1 LSDLGPSRSRWWTW
15 WICTLLLFAST
26 INYMDRQTLSN
37 ASQRITDEF
46 SLNEEQYG
54 DLEWA
59 FGWAF
64 AVGATVFGFTA
75 DAVNVRWLYPCV
87 LLAWSAVGMA
97 TGLSRDYDDLL
108 LCRTLLGFFEAGHW
122 PCALKTTLRLLE
134 PKDRAL
140 GNSVLQSGTAIGAI
154 VTPQIMLLMLT
165 DEIGSWRPVFQIIGG
180 VGIFW
185 VFAWLASIRSRDLA
199 PLPLTDEER
208 RTPSAPFPWRR
219 ALVLLAVVVLINASW
234 HLFRVWLPKFMI
246 KGRGYS
252 EPQMFYINTFFNIFT
267 DIGCLGAGAMTA
279 VLFRWNFSVHQSRVA
294 VFSGCA
300 GLAALSAWF
309 PWLPRGPA
317 LMAVLMLIGAGL
329 LGLFPC
335 YYSFSQELSK
345 EHPGKVMGMLGTVAW
360 LTSAPT
366 HKFFGQY
373 LDRQGSFDVGMAVAG
388 LLPLGAVTLLIVGWG
403 KDRETVDHVAD
414 TRTKGACR
422 QVAARHGRGSDA
434 SE

>member
-1 LSDLGPSRSRWWTW
+1 LWTW

-64 AVGATVFGFTA
+64 AVGATVFGFIA
-75 DAVNVRWLYPCV
+75 DAVNVRWLYPGV

-97 TGLSRDYDDLL
+97 TGFAHNYTELIA
-108 LCRTLLGFFEAGHW
+108 CRTLLGFFEAGHW

-134 PKDRAL
+134 PKDRTL

-154 VTPQIMLLMLT
+154 VTPQIMLRMMT
-165 DEIGSWRPVFQIIGG
+165 EETGSWRPVFQIIGG
-180 VGIFW
+180 IGVFW
-185 VFAWLASIRSRDLA
+185 VFAWLASIRNRDLA
-199 PLPLTDEER
+199 PLPQTEAER
-208 RTPSAPFPWRR
+208 RTSSGPFPWRR
-219 ALVLLAVVVLINASW
+219 AMVLVVVVVLINASW

-252 EPQMFYINTFFNIFT
+252 EPEMFYINTFFNIFT
-267 DIGCLGAGAMTA
+267 DVGCLSAGAMTA
-279 VLFRWNFSVHQSRVA
+279 VLVRRNFSVHHSRVA
-294 VFSGCA
+294 VFSTCTL
-300 GLAALSAWF
+300 LAALAVGF

-317 LMAVLMLIGAGL
+317 LMVVLMLIGAGL

-335 YYSFSQELSK
+335 FYAFSQELSRQ
-345 EHPGKVMGMLGTVAW
+345 HPGKVMGMLGTIAW
-360 LTSAPT
+360 ITSAPT

-373 LDRQGSFDVGMAVAG
+373 LDRQGSFDVGMAIAG
-388 LLPLGAVTLLIVGWG
+388 LLPIGAAFALIAFWG
-403 KDRETVDHVAD
+403 RDRETSQPAPGGLEDDEA
-414 TRTKGACR
+414 G
-422 QVAARHGRGSDA
+422 G
-434 SE
+434 